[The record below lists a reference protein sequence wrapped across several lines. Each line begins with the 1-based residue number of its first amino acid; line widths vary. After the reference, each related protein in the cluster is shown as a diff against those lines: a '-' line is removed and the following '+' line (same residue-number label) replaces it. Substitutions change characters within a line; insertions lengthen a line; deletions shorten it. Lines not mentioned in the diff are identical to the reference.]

1 MDSGRQTTVLFA
13 GLTGS
18 AELYQTAGDKPA
30 SDAISRCV
38 ETVRQ
43 AALAS
48 GGRVVKTM
56 GEVVMALFATAAA
69 AADAASRMHGG
80 METLEMQGVKLGL
93 RIAFHSGPVIQ
104 RDADVFGD
112 SVNIASRL
120 LEQAMKGQ
128 VLTTAETVALLGP
141 AMRNSTRELYDIT
154 VKGKEEHISL
164 CEYLWHKSPDI
175 TDFSAVSAA
184 LRAPRA
190 GLRLRYQGKDLIRRR
205 REESIVIGR
214 DPDCQ
219 LVIADPKAS
228 RQHCVI
234 ERRLGKFI
242 LRDHSTNGTY
252 VEVEGEDEIVLRR
265 EEFTLRRHGWIAF
278 GQPRAD
284 TPDVVEYFCE

>member
-1 MDSGRQTTVLFA
+1 MLFA

-56 GEVVMALFATAAA
+56 GEVVMALFATPTA

-128 VLTTAETVALLGP
+128 VLTTAETVALLGA

-252 VEVEGEDEIVLRR
+252 VAVEGEDEIVLRR

>member
-1 MDSGRQTTVLFA
+1 VLFA

-56 GEVVMALFATAAA
+56 GEVVMALFATPTA

-128 VLTTAETVALLGP
+128 VLTTAETVALLGA